1 MEFSE
6 NETRRA
12 VNLIWN
18 AARDY
23 RFEPDF
29 KVFDENG
36 RAELYWNSIVG
47 AVRRHY
53 DWEKLS
59 ALFRTFQGA
68 VDQALYENLLWLGL
82 ENAAFLRERAD
93 RPALPSL
100 RETYARRVVSMS
112 RAAKN
117 DRLMDVLQEAHFR
130 RALGESPQMQDR
142 DRELLDALEYGLE
155 LNTEQIIARTEQLF
169 TEYLGYDPQET
180 AAREDSAPKKK
191 PAAFRFGGKGRDTRV
206 HLPAVRGFG
215 FGFGEHAEEYGGADA
230 RKSSRLAFQLPLFST
245 QTNEG
250 LREYITNYFGA
261 PLYGDKQVLALEKE
275 FCTGNHKA
283 CHLHFT
289 RGAYEDGTLATGY
302 AGAQKRANMK
312 QVARNRAFYEAN
324 LAKNRNSIAR
334 LTNRIR
340 NSMLTHLESSAVKS
354 GTGKLLG
361 GRVWRGAY
369 LNDNRIFEK
378 ELRGDSGNLS
388 VDLLL
393 DASTS
398 QINRQETVATQG
410 YIIAESLTRCGL
422 PVRVSSFCS
431 MSGYTVMNLLR
442 DYSERGKNENVFNYF
457 TTGCN
462 RDGLAIRIAAGL
474 LSKTDCEHKLL
485 IILSDAK
492 PNDVLKVEAEKN
504 HYRDYAEEVGVEDTA
519 AEVHR
524 AGMEGISVICVFT
537 GEDGDLA
544 AAQTIYGRN
553 FTRIRSLG
561 QFADTVGA
569 LIQTQIKNL

>member
-1 MEFSE
+1 MELSE

-23 RFEPDF
+23 SFEPDF

-36 RAELYWNSIVG
+36 RAELYWNCIVG
-47 AVRRHY
+47 AARRRY

-59 ALFRTFQGA
+59 ALFRTFRGTME
-68 VDQALYENLLWLGL
+68 QALYENLLWLGL
-82 ENAAFLRERAD
+82 ENALFLRECED
-93 RPALPSL
+93 RPALPAL
-100 RETYARRVVSMS
+100 RESYARRAVSMS

-117 DRLMDVLQEAHFR
+117 DRLMDVLAEAHFR
-130 RALGESPQMQDR
+130 RALGEDPPLKDR
-142 DRELLDALEYGLE
+142 DRKLLDALEYSAD
-155 LNTEQIIARTEQLF
+155 LNTEQILALTEKLF
-169 TEYLGYDPQET
+169 TEYLGYNPGDAVEN
-180 AAREDSAPKKK
+180 APSDKKK
-191 PAAFRFGGKGRDTRV
+191 KTAVVWFGSKRRDNRV

-215 FGFGEHAEEYGGADA
+215 FGFGEHAEEYGGTETQG
-230 RKSSRLAFQLPLFST
+230 RSRLTFQLPLFSS
-245 QTNEG
+245 QTDTG
-250 LREYITNYFGA
+250 LREYITNYFGT
-261 PLYGDKQVLALEKE
+261 PLYDEKQVLSLEKE

-289 RGAYEDGTLATGY
+289 RGAYDDAALAAGY

-312 QVARNRAFYEAN
+312 QVAKNRAFYEAN

-340 NSMLTHLESSAVKS
+340 NSMLTHLESATVKS

-361 GRVWRGAY
+361 GRTWRGIY
-369 LNDNRIFEK
+369 LNDNKIFEK

-388 VDLLL
+388 VDILL

-422 PVRVSSFCS
+422 PVRVYSFCS

-442 DYSERGKNENVFNYF
+442 NYNEQGKNKNIFNYF

-485 IILSDAK
+485 IVLSDAK
-492 PNDVLKVEAEKN
+492 PNDVLKVEAGKN
-504 HYRDYAEEVGVEDTA
+504 RFRDYVEEMGVEDTA

-524 AGMEGISVICVFT
+524 ARMEGISVICVFT
-537 GEDGDLA
+537 GEDSDLP
-544 AAQTIYGRN
+544 AAQTIYGQN
-553 FTRIRSLG
+553 FTRIRALS
-561 QFADTVGA
+561 QFADTVGS
-569 LIQTQIKNL
+569 LIQTQIKNI